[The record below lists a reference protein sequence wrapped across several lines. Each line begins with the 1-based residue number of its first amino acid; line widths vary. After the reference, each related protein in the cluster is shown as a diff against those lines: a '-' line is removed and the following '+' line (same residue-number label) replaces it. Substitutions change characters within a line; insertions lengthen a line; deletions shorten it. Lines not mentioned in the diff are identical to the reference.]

1 MAEIAGRVG
10 LPTLSRGARQTWGF
24 LREAPTIPTVILGL
38 LVFVAIFAPLLAPH
52 DPLARVEPTPEECQA
67 AYGFANCPYI
77 DERPPVGMT
86 SKQVIAGQERVRTG
100 SWSTPLGTD
109 YQGRDLLSRLM
120 YGARISLIVSLV
132 GTFVAGAIGTVLG
145 VVAGYFGRWW
155 DVVIMRV
162 TDAWLTLP
170 TLVFAILLSSMKDSN
185 SIWDIVIILAVVFWS
200 RYARLVRGEVLT
212 LRERDFI
219 RLAEVNGVSKVR
231 IVTRHLIPNVMNTVI
246 VFFTLIVG
254 VAIIIEA
261 NLSFLG
267 LGIQAPNP
275 AWGLMIFQGQEA
287 LFKGNW
293 WLAVFPGICIA
304 LLVLSANL
312 FGDWM
317 RVRLDPQLRNR

>member
-1 MAEIAGRVG
+1 MAEITSRVS
-10 LPTLSRGARQTWGF
+10 LPAIGRGARLTWGF
-24 LREAPTIPTVILGL
+24 LREAPTIPTAILGI
-38 LVFVAIFAPLLAPH
+38 LVFVAIFAPLIAPY
-52 DPLARVEPTPEECQA
+52 DPLERVKPTAEDCRLA
-67 AYGFANCPYI
+67 FGFENCPAI
-77 DERPPVGMT
+77 NERPPIGFT
-86 SKQVIAGQERVRTG
+86 DRHVIAGQERVRHG
-100 SWSTPLGTD
+100 SWDTPLGTD
-109 YQGRDLLSRLM
+109 FQGRDMLSRLM
-120 YGARISLIVSLV
+120 YGARISLLVSLV
-132 GTFVAGAIGTVLG
+132 GTLVAGAIGTVLG
-145 VVAGYFGRWW
+145 VIAGYFGKWW
-155 DVVIMRV
+155 DVVIMRI

-185 SIWDIVIILAVVFWS
+185 SIWDIVVILAVVFWS

-219 RLAEVNGVSKVR
+219 RLAEVNGVSKMR
-231 IVTRHLIPNVMNTVI
+231 IMARHLIPNVMNTVI

-267 LGIQAPNP
+267 LGIRPPNP
-275 AWGLMIFQGQEA
+275 AWGLMIFQGQDA

>member
-1 MAEIAGRVG
+1 MAVITARTG
-10 LPTLSRGARQTWGF
+10 LPSLGRGVRLTWNF
-24 LREAPTIPTVILGL
+24 LREAPTIPTTILGL

-52 DPLARVEPTPEECQA
+52 DPLKRVTPSEADCIA
-67 AYGFANCPYI
+67 AFGVASCPAI
-77 DERPPVGMT
+77 NERPPVGFT
-86 SKQVIAGQERVRTG
+86 DRLNIGGVERVRTG
-100 SWSTPLGTD
+100 SWNTPLGTD

-120 YGARISLIVSLV
+120 YGTRISLLVALV
-132 GTFVAGAIGTVLG
+132 GTLVAGAIGTVLG
-145 VVAGYFGRWW
+145 VIAGYFGKWW

-170 TLVFAILLSSMKDSN
+170 TLVFAILLSSMKESN

-219 RLAEVNGVSKVR
+219 KLAEVNGVSKVR
-231 IVTRHLIPNVMNTVI
+231 IITRHLIPNVMNTVI
-246 VFFTLIVG
+246 VFFSLIVG

-267 LGIQAPNP
+267 LGIRPPNP
-275 AWGLMIFQGQEA
+275 AWGLMIQQGQDA

-304 LLVLSANL
+304 MLVLSANL

>member
-1 MAEIAGRVG
+1 MAEIASRG
-10 LPTLSRGARQTWGF
+10 LPTVGRGVRLTWGF

-38 LVFVAIFAPLLAPH
+38 LVIVAIFAPLLAPH
-52 DPLARVEPTPEECQA
+52 DPLERVPVSSEDCMLAFGIE
-67 AYGFANCPYI
+67 NCPAI
-77 DERPPVGMT
+77 NERPPIGFT
-86 SKQVIAGQERVRTG
+86 DSRVIAGQERVRKG

-109 YQGRDLLSRLM
+109 YQGRDMLSRLM
-120 YGARISLIVSLV
+120 YGARISLLVSLV
-132 GTFVAGAIGTVLG
+132 GTLVAGAIGTVLG
-145 VVAGYFGRWW
+145 VVAGYFGKWW
-155 DVVIMRV
+155 DVIIMRV

-231 IVTRHLIPNVMNTVI
+231 IIARHLIPNVMNTVT

-267 LGIQAPNP
+267 LGIRPPNP
-275 AWGLMIFQGQEA
+275 AWGLMIQQGQDA

-293 WLAVFPGICIA
+293 WLSVFPGICIA
-304 LLVLSANL
+304 MLVLSANL

>member
-10 LPTLSRGARQTWGF
+10 LPSLGRGMRLTWGF

-38 LVFVAIFAPLLAPH
+38 LVFVAIFAPLIAPH
-52 DPLARVEPTPEECQA
+52 DPLERVTPSENDCMLA
-67 AYGFANCPYI
+67 FGVAKCPAI
-77 DERPPVGMT
+77 NERPPVGFT
-86 SKQVIAGQERVRTG
+86 DRQVIAGQERIRNG
-100 SWSTPLGTD
+100 SWETPLGTD
-109 YQGRDLLSRLM
+109 YQGRDMLSRLM
-120 YGARISLIVSLV
+120 YGARISLLVSLV
-132 GTFVAGAIGTVLG
+132 GTLVAGAIGTFLG
-145 VVAGYFGRWW
+145 VVAGYFGKWW
-155 DVVIMRV
+155 DVVIMRI

-185 SIWDIVIILAVVFWS
+185 SIWDIVVILAVVFWS

-219 RLAEVNGVSKVR
+219 RLAEVNGVSKMR
-231 IVTRHLIPNVMNTVI
+231 IMARHLIPNVMNTVI

-267 LGIQAPNP
+267 LGIRAPNP
-275 AWGLMIFQGQEA
+275 AWGLMIQQGQDA

>member
-1 MAEIAGRVG
+1 MAEIAARTG
-10 LPTLSRGARQTWGF
+10 LPTLGRGARTTWNF
-24 LREAPTIPTVILGL
+24 LREAPTIPTVILAL

-52 DPLARVEPTPEECQA
+52 DPLERVKPSEADCLA
-67 AYGFANCPYI
+67 AFGVASCPAI
-77 DERPPVGMT
+77 NERPPVGFT
-86 SKQVIAGQERVRTG
+86 DRQTIAGQERVRTG
-100 SWSTPLGTD
+100 SWNTPLGTD

-120 YGARISLIVSLV
+120 YGTRISLLVALV
-132 GTFVAGAIGTVLG
+132 GTLVAGAIGTFLG
-145 VVAGYFGRWW
+145 VVAGYFGKWW
-155 DVVIMRV
+155 DVIIMRI

-170 TLVFAILLSSMKDSN
+170 TLVFAILLSSMKESN

-219 RLAEVNGVSKVR
+219 RLAEVNGVSKMR
-231 IVTRHLIPNVMNTVI
+231 IMMRHLIPNVMNTVI

-267 LGIQAPNP
+267 LGIRPPNP
-275 AWGLMIFQGQEA
+275 AWGLMIQQGQDA